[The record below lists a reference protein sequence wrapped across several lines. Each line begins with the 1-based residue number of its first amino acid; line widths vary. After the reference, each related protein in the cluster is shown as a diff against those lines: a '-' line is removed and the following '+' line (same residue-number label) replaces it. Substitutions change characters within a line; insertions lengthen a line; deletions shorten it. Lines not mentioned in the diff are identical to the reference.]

1 MKKIQCISCQE
12 IIEKH
17 DEEIT
22 IKKRN
27 EGLFLLDRERLGEI
41 EDQMIHLTL
50 VENLSFAIANSVA
63 NL

>member
-17 DEEIT
+17 DEEIV

-27 EGLFLLDRERLGEI
+27 EGLLLLLILDFG
-41 EDQMIHLTL
+41 D
-50 VENLSFAIANSVA
+50 FSVDCG
-63 NL
+63 